1 LGKSV
6 SYIAD
11 GQSVPQDIERASV
24 LRLLMNLEGFQC
36 PRDRLEKIFGKRE
49 KISDATW
56 S

>member
-1 LGKSV
+1 MGKPV

-36 PRDRLEKIFGKRE
+36 PRERLEKKFGKRE
-49 KISDATW
+49 KIADALW